1 MKLLDGKTPLI
12 GQPVVTLAADGYAV
26 AGQIQMLNE
35 RNGTVRITGYALA
48 VPADK
53 VVLAADAYAAFVAP
67 IAAAEAKAAEDA
79 AKAEADKLA
88 ADGVAAA
95 GSGAA

>member
-53 VVLAADAYAAFVAP
+53 VVLAADAYAAYAAQLKAAAPAPDVAP
-67 IAAAEAKAAEDA
+67 PAPELPPKT
-79 AKAEADKLA
+79 
-88 ADGVAAA
+88 
-95 GSGAA
+95 SQSPC

>member
-67 IAAAEAKAAEDA
+67 IAAAKAAEDA
-79 AKAEADKLA
+79 AKAKGDELA
-88 ADGVAAA
+88 AVAAAAA